1 MHMAF
6 AVAHE
11 HRILMYRPYV
21 EVQWDSKQVRGQCVT
36 CVNKEVTESLMRPP
50 WETFRTWACF
60 ENRSQWWSKKND
72 QETLSYPV
80 FLLLANCLLCKWQHG
95 KKGKDRATY
104 SSFSLQFF
112 LTPHKAKSREC
123 WQNVSGS
130 EIKSWI
136 HFVHRFHCSGKN
148 KICIHAHVCTLPKSN
163 CEFQWFHIWIN
174 YSYLHRKLVLY
185 NTEVNGKFML
195 LI

>member
-6 AVAHE
+6 AVPHE

-60 ENRSQWWSKKND
+60 ENISQWWSKKND

-130 EIKSWI
+130 EIKRVEFILCTGSTVLVRIKYAYMHMCAHYQSQIVNFSDSTYELTIHICTESWY
-136 HFVHRFHCSGKN
+136 
-148 KICIHAHVCTLPKSN
+148 CTIQRWMENS
-163 CEFQWFHIWIN
+163 C
-174 YSYLHRKLVLY
+174 Y
-185 NTEVNGKFML
+185 
-195 LI
+195 